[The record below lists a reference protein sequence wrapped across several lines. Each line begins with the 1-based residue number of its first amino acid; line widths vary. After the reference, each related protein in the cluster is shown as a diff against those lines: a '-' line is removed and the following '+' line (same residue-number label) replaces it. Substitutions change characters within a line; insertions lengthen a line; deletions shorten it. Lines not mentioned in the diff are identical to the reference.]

1 MAKKNQVE
9 WQERFDHNEHTYLVM
24 GKNLNMGTER
34 FVTGPLRGLR
44 PDYASAEWGLINST
58 VVKLYADGE
67 LIWKTGDD
75 IEKLPYEEDDEGVS
89 TGDALLNV
97 LISRRFRKLADKHP
111 EPFADYIEENGHEDL
126 AGMASLDNAASSKP
140 TLVTPSEP
148 TE

>member
-9 WQERFDHNEHTYLVM
+9 WQERFDHNGRTYLLM
-24 GKNLNMGTER
+24 GRNLNMGTER
-34 FVTGPLRGLR
+34 FVTGPLRKLN

-58 VVKLYADGE
+58 IVKLYCDGE

-75 IEKLPYEEDDEGVS
+75 VEKLPYEEDDEGAS
-89 TGDALLNV
+89 TGDALLSV
-97 LISRRFRKLADKHP
+97 LITRRFPKLADKHP
-111 EPFADYIEENGHEDL
+111 EPFGDYYEESEPDE
-126 AGMASLDNAASSKP
+126 MDSPMERSPKP